1 MPLIKTILFDLS
13 HNEMLNIDD
22 KDFDEFSNFLKRLN
36 LVVKKNEREQLTKKV
51 LDKTDLFVIGNPI
64 DNYFSSVEVKSVVD
78 FVRNGGRLLLLSEY
92 GSDFLQKTNL
102 NDISSKFGIFFEKN
116 IVKEANSIN
125 QNCTSLL
132 HIQSFQDH
140 NITKNIREL
149 NIGGTCSLFLNSEA
163 KPLLITPDN
172 SYWSEIY
179 NASSEQWI
187 REEEKPLIISAFTEF
202 GKGKVAAIGDID
214 IFTSNSKM
222 GIKSLDN
229 RKFLQNLIN
238 WLVEPVEESKVTSF
252 VLDQIGELQ
261 YEIKESNKIL
271 NNIIETLTILEK
283 RITNIEENSEI
294 YSQNLSHEN
303 SFESK
308 SLQED
313 KL

>member
-1 MPLIKTILFDLS
+1 
-13 HNEMLNIDD
+13 MLNIDD
-22 KDFDEFSNFLKRLN
+22 KDFKEFSNFLKRIN
-36 LVVKKNEREQLTKKV
+36 LSIKRNEREQITKEI
-51 LDKTDLFVIGNPI
+51 LDKADIFVIGNPI

-78 FVRNGGRLLLLSEY
+78 FVRKGGRLLLLSEY
-92 GSDFLQKTNL
+92 GSDSLQKTNL
-102 NDISSKFGIFFEKN
+102 NDISGKFGIFFEKN

-132 HIQSFQDH
+132 HLQNFLDH
-140 NITKNIREL
+140 NITKNLREL
-149 NIGGTCSLFLNSEA
+149 NIGGTCSLFLNRKA
-163 KPLLITPDN
+163 KPLLITPEDLF
-172 SYWSEIY
+172 WSEIY

-187 REEEKPLIISAFTEF
+187 REEKKQLIVSAFTEF

-214 IFTSNSKM
+214 IFTSNSRM

-238 WLVEPVEESKVTSF
+238 WLVEPVKGSKVTSF
-252 VLDQIGELQ
+252 VLDQLGDLQ

-283 RITNIEENSEI
+283 RISNLEENSEI
-294 YSQNLSHEN
+294 YSQNLIQER
-303 SFESK
+303 SFESD